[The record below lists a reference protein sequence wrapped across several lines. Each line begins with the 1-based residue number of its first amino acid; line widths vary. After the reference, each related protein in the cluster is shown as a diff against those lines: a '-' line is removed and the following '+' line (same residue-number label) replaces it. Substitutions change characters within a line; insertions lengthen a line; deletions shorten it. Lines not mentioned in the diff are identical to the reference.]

1 MGQSSVETLAELRKK
16 VGAALFEEAVKDKS
30 EEDWEKMRWSWDV
43 WARPEQMLPPDP
55 WTTWLILAG
64 RGYGKT
70 KTGAESVRELVKR
83 GAIEHIGLVAKTP
96 ADARDVMIEGPAGIL
111 AVSPPAER
119 PTWEPSV
126 RRLTWPNGARATVF
140 SGENPDQLRG
150 PQHQLVWVDELMAFQ
165 YPQETWD
172 NIAFGLRLPW
182 RDGSPARSIITTTP
196 RPTKLLR
203 SIMNLAGAV
212 VTRGSTFENRGNLDR
227 QFLTQMKERY
237 EGTRLGRQEIFA
249 ELLEEVEGALW
260 TPNMID
266 ACRSRDYPA
275 LVEVVVAVDPAV
287 TSNSNSAE
295 TGIVVVGRGNDGHAY
310 VLEDVSGVYS
320 PSAWAKKACEV
331 FAQWD
336 ADAIV
341 AEVNNGGEMIRHTIN
356 TVAPSVPVRQ
366 VRASRGKVRRAEPIA
381 SLYEQGRVHHVG
393 QFNELEDQL
402 TTYTGDAGEK
412 SPDRM
417 DAVVWGLA
425 SVMLSESD
433 RRDLGFS

>member
-1 MGQSSVETLAELRKK
+1 MGQSSAETLAELRRK
-16 VGAALFEEAVKDKS
+16 VGEALFEEAVKDRS
-30 EEDWEKMRWSWDV
+30 DEDWEKMRWSWDV
-43 WARPEQMLPPDP
+43 WARPEQMLPPEP

-64 RGYGKT
+64 RGFGKT
-70 KTGAESVRELVKR
+70 RTGAESVRELVKR
-83 GAIEHIGLVAKTP
+83 GAIEHIGIVAKTP

-111 AVSPPAER
+111 AVSPPTER

-165 YPQETWD
+165 YPQDTWD

-182 RDGSPARSIITTTP
+182 RDGSAARAIITTTP

-227 QFLTQMKERY
+227 QFLEQMKERY
-237 EGTRLGRQEIFA
+237 EGTRLGRQELFA
-249 ELLEEVEGALW
+249 ELLEDVEGALW
-260 TPNMID
+260 TPKMID
-266 ACRSRDYPA
+266 GCRARDYPA
-275 LVEVVVAVDPAV
+275 LTEVVVAIDPAV
-287 TSNSNSAE
+287 TSNGTSAE
-295 TGIVVVGRGNDGHAY
+295 TGIIVVGRGSDGHAY
-310 VLEDVSGVYS
+310 VLQDVSGVYS
-320 PSAWAKKACEV
+320 PSAWATKACEV
-331 FAQWD
+331 FAHWE

-341 AEVNNGGEMIRHTIN
+341 AEVNNGGEMIKHTIN
-356 TVAPSVPVRQ
+356 TVAPSVTVRQ

-381 SLYEQGRVHHVG
+381 SLYEQGKVHHVG

-425 SVMLSESD
+425 SVMLSERD
-433 RRDLGFS
+433 QKDLGFA